1 MKGGEIME
9 NQEVLNLVLAKL
21 EKMEAK
27 FDKMESRMDN
37 MEAKMD
43 KMETKIDKI
52 EAKVNSLEVT
62 VMEIQEDTKVTRSA
76 VNALIEWAENVSV
89 ITNVSFPIKK
99 AK

>member
-1 MKGGEIME
+1 MKGGEITE

-21 EKMEAK
+21 EEMENR
-27 FDKMESRMDN
+27 FDKMENRF
-37 MEAKMD
+37 D
-43 KMETKIDKI
+43 KMEAKIDKI

-62 VMEIQEDTKVTRSA
+62 VKEIQEDTKVTRSA
-76 VNALIEWAENVSV
+76 VNALIEWAENVSA

>member
-9 NQEVLNLVLAKL
+9 NQEVLNLILEKL

-27 FDKMESRMDN
+27 FDKMESRMDK

-43 KMETKIDKI
+43 K
-52 EAKVNSLEVT
+52 
-62 VMEIQEDTKVTRSA
+62 IQEDTKVTRSA

>member
-1 MKGGEIME
+1 ME

-27 FDKMESRMDN
+27 FDKMENRF
-37 MEAKMD
+37 D
-43 KMETKIDKI
+43 KMEAKIDKI

-62 VMEIQEDTKVTRSA
+62 VKEIQEDTKITRSA

-89 ITNVSFPIKK
+89 TTNVKFPIKK
-99 AK
+99 AE

>member
-1 MKGGEIME
+1 ME

-27 FDKMESRMDN
+27 FDKMESRMDK

-43 KMETKIDKI
+43 K
-52 EAKVNSLEVT
+52 
-62 VMEIQEDTKVTRSA
+62 IQEDTKVTRSA
-76 VNALIEWAENVSV
+76 VNALIEWAENVSA
-89 ITNVSFPIKK
+89 ITNVKLPIKK

>member
-1 MKGGEIME
+1 ME

-27 FDKMESRMDN
+27 FDKMESRMDK
-37 MEAKMD
+37 MEA
-43 KMETKIDKI
+43 KIDKI

-62 VMEIQEDTKVTRSA
+62 VKEIQEDTKITRSA

-89 ITNVSFPIKK
+89 ITNVKFPIKK

>member
-1 MKGGEIME
+1 ME

-27 FDKMESRMDN
+27 FDKMESRMDK

-43 KMETKIDKI
+43 KI
-52 EAKVNSLEVT
+52 EVT
-62 VMEIQEDTKVTRSA
+62 VKEIQEDTKITRSA
-76 VNALIEWAENVSV
+76 VNALIEWAENVSA
-89 ITNVSFPIKK
+89 ITNVKLPIKK

>member
-1 MKGGEIME
+1 ME

-27 FDKMESRMDN
+27 FDKMESRMDK

-43 KMETKIDKI
+43 K
-52 EAKVNSLEVT
+52 
-62 VMEIQEDTKVTRSA
+62 IQEDTKVTRSA
-76 VNALIEWAENVSV
+76 VNVLIEWAENVSA
-89 ITNVSFPIKK
+89 ITNVKLPIKK

>member
-1 MKGGEIME
+1 ME

-21 EKMEAK
+21 EEMENR
-27 FDKMESRMDN
+27 FDKME
-37 MEAKMD
+37 A
-43 KMETKIDKI
+43 KIDKI

-62 VMEIQEDTKVTRSA
+62 VKEIQEDTKVTRSA
-76 VNALIEWAENVSV
+76 VNALIEWAENVSA

>member
-1 MKGGEIME
+1 MKGGEITE

-21 EKMEAK
+21 EEMENRFDKMEAK
-27 FDKMESRMDN
+27 
-37 MEAKMD
+37 
-43 KMETKIDKI
+43 IDKL

-62 VMEIQEDTKVTRSA
+62 VKEIQEDTKVTRSA
-76 VNALIEWAENVSV
+76 VNALIEWAENVSA

>member
-21 EKMEAK
+21 EEMKNR
-27 FDKMESRMDN
+27 FDKMENRF
-37 MEAKMD
+37 D
-43 KMETKIDKI
+43 KMEAKIDKI
-52 EAKVNSLEVT
+52 EAKFNSLEVT
-62 VMEIQEDTKVTRSA
+62 VKEIQEDTKITRSA

-89 ITNVSFPIKK
+89 ITNVKFPIKK

>member
-1 MKGGEIME
+1 ME

-27 FDKMESRMDN
+27 FDKMESRMDK

-43 KMETKIDKI
+43 KI
-52 EAKVNSLEVT
+52 EVT
-62 VMEIQEDTKVTRSA
+62 VKEIQEDTKITRSA
-76 VNALIEWAENVSV
+76 VNALIEWAENVSA
-89 ITNVSFPIKK
+89 ITNVKFPIKK

>member
-1 MKGGEIME
+1 ME

-27 FDKMESRMDN
+27 FDKMESRMDK

-43 KMETKIDKI
+43 K
-52 EAKVNSLEVT
+52 
-62 VMEIQEDTKVTRSA
+62 IQEDTKVTRSA

-89 ITNVSFPIKK
+89 ITNVKFPIKK

>member
-1 MKGGEIME
+1 ME

-27 FDKMESRMDN
+27 FDKMESRMDK

-43 KMETKIDKI
+43 KI
-52 EAKVNSLEVT
+52 EVT
-62 VMEIQEDTKVTRSA
+62 VKEIQEDTKITRSA
-76 VNALIEWAENVSV
+76 VNSLIEWAENVSV

>member
-1 MKGGEIME
+1 MKGGEITE

-21 EKMEAK
+21 EEMENRFDKMEAK
-27 FDKMESRMDN
+27 
-37 MEAKMD
+37 
-43 KMETKIDKI
+43 IDKL

-62 VMEIQEDTKVTRSA
+62 VKEIQEDTKVTRSA

-89 ITNVSFPIKK
+89 ITNVKLPIKK

>member
-1 MKGGEIME
+1 ME

-27 FDKMESRMDN
+27 FDKMESKMDK

-43 KMETKIDKI
+43 K
-52 EAKVNSLEVT
+52 
-62 VMEIQEDTKVTRSA
+62 IQEDTKVTRSA
-76 VNALIEWAENVSV
+76 VNSLIEWAENVSV
-89 ITNVSFPIKK
+89 ITNVKFPIKK

>member
-1 MKGGEIME
+1 ME

-27 FDKMESRMDN
+27 FDKMESR
-37 MEAKMD
+37 MD

>member
-21 EKMEAK
+21 EEMEAK
-27 FDKMESRMDN
+27 FDKMEAKIDALETKFDN
-37 MEAKMD
+37 KFDKLEAK
-43 KMETKIDKI
+43 I
-52 EAKVNSLEVT
+52 NSLEVT
-62 VMEIQEDTKVTRSA
+62 VKEIQEDTKITRSA
-76 VNALIEWAENVSV
+76 VNALIEWAENVSA

>member
-1 MKGGEIME
+1 ME

-27 FDKMESRMDN
+27 FDKMENRF
-37 MEAKMD
+37 D
-43 KMETKIDKI
+43 KMEAKIDKI

-62 VMEIQEDTKVTRSA
+62 VKEIQEDTKITRSA
-76 VNALIEWAENVSV
+76 VNALIEWAENVSA

>member
-1 MKGGEIME
+1 ME

-27 FDKMESRMDN
+27 FDKMESRMDK
-37 MEAKMD
+37 MEAI
-43 KMETKIDKI
+43 IDKI

-62 VMEIQEDTKVTRSA
+62 VKEIQEDTKITRSA

-89 ITNVSFPIKK
+89 ITNVKFPIKK

>member
-21 EKMEAK
+21 EKMENR
-27 FDKMESRMDN
+27 FDKMENRFDK

-43 KMETKIDKI
+43 K
-52 EAKVNSLEVT
+52 
-62 VMEIQEDTKVTRSA
+62 IQEDTKVTRSA

-89 ITNVSFPIKK
+89 ITNVKFPIKK
-99 AK
+99 AEYGF

>member
-21 EKMEAK
+21 EKMENR
-27 FDKMESRMDN
+27 FDKMENRFDK

-43 KMETKIDKI
+43 K
-52 EAKVNSLEVT
+52 
-62 VMEIQEDTKVTRSA
+62 IQEDTKVTRSA

-89 ITNVSFPIKK
+89 ITNVKFPIKK
-99 AK
+99 AE